1 MRNSRLYNYERL
13 ELMNIQKSLRNLDGK
28 RFWILLDLF
37 EKVPF
42 QIQEYLG
49 RGGNAAPLWSEPLH
63 PSKGGEW
70 RQLERRGQAQPHLND
85 HPRLSKQGNSFSLH
99 GSNNV

>member
-1 MRNSRLYNYERL
+1 MYNYERL

-49 RGGNAAPLWSEPLH
+49 RGGNAAPLWSERAFTSIEGRRVETVGEEG
-63 PSKGGEW
+63 PSSASP
-70 RQLERRGQAQPHLND
+70 ERP
-85 HPRLSKQGNSFSLH
+85 PTSFKARKLVFTSWLK
-99 GSNNV
+99 